1 MRSVSVSLLL
11 YYEGIKRDLKRRPIY
26 EYRCDERL
34 KTKSE
39 GSINLVSDVHNTIL
53 YEELQVVGLSEAART
68 AIGL

>member
-1 MRSVSVSLLL
+1 MRSVSVSLLV

-39 GSINLVSDVHNTIL
+39 GSINLVSDVHTTIL

-68 AIGL
+68 AIRL